1 MMRITSWRKCGTP
14 MARAGWVC
22 VLAMGA
28 VWPTAAWSQDRTGS
42 AGGPDAQSVARL
54 EQLSDAFASI
64 AAAVKPTV
72 VNISSVATNRRL
84 NRELREAFPDGTF
97 QFFPVTGTG
106 SGVIFDADG
115 FIVTNNH
122 VVAGADAVRV
132 TLADGRK
139 LRAEVVATDPKTD
152 LAVIRINAK
161 GLKAARFGDS
171 DAVRVGHIVLA
182 IGSPFRLGHSVSHG
196 IVSAIGRND
205 DIDVDID
212 YKNWIQTDAPINPG
226 NSGGPLISARGEI
239 VGINV
244 AIATD
249 SGGHQGVGFAIP
261 SNTVRRIA
269 NMLKTGEKVVRGYL
283 GVEIDPVDEQ
293 TASGYGL
300 SEVAGVL
307 IRRVGED
314 SPAAR
319 GGLKSEDIVLS
330 IDGRPVR
337 SREQLQQII
346 AETSPGSTV
355 ALKVWRKS
363 REQTVRV
370 TVMEQP
376 RNFRTTISLNE
387 LNRQRGADSSGA
399 TKSGGG
405 ESSESES
412 ADEPGAVDDS
422 GDGMNAPAGGDEAPG
437 ADELREGGASD
448 SSRERSESAWGFE
461 GATLTPE
468 LGRKYR
474 LPSSLEDGVLIT
486 SVDPASEA
494 WACRL
499 RRGMVIVRAND
510 KPVRLLDD
518 LAAALTPEA
527 LARGVRLKLRD
538 RTDEYYLVL
547 RVR

>member
-97 QFFPVTGTG
+97 QFSPVTGTG

-330 IDGRPVR
+330 IDGTPVR
-337 SREQLQQII
+337 TREQLQQII

-399 TKSGGG
+399 TRSGGG

-412 ADEPGAVDDS
+412 ADEPGAADDS

-437 ADELREGGASD
+437 ADESREGGASD
-448 SSRERSESAWGFE
+448 SSRKRLESAWGFE

-499 RRGMVIVRAND
+499 RRGMVIVRVND

-538 RTDEYYLVL
+538 RSDEYYLVL

>member
-1 MMRITSWRKCGTP
+1 MRITSCRKCGTP
-14 MARAGWVC
+14 MARAGWVF
-22 VLAMGA
+22 VLAVGA
-28 VWPTAAWSQDRTGS
+28 AWPTNAWSQDRTGP
-42 AGGPDAQSVARL
+42 AGGPDAQAVARL

-84 NRELREAFPDGTF
+84 NRELREAFPDGAF
-97 QFFPVTGTG
+97 QFSPVTGTG

-300 SEVAGVL
+300 SEVAGVM
-307 IRRVGED
+307 IRGVGED

-319 GGLKSEDIVLS
+319 GGLKSEDIVLA
-330 IDGRPVR
+330 IDGTPVR
-337 SREQLQQII
+337 TREQLQQII
-346 AETSPGSTV
+346 AETSPGSSV
-355 ALKVWRKS
+355 SLKVWRKS

-370 TVMEQP
+370 TVEEQP
-376 RNFRTTISLNE
+376 RNFRTTISLRE
-387 LNRQRGADSSGA
+387 LTRQREPDSAVEAAPSEGNSDDEESAEDEGA
-399 TKSGGG
+399 T
-405 ESSESES
+405 SEKGDDSVGS
-412 ADEPGAVDDS
+412 ADD
-422 GDGMNAPAGGDEAPG
+422 GDAEDHVAPG
-437 ADELREGGASD
+437 EGSRGREGT
-448 SSRERSESAWGFE
+448 ESAWGFE

-518 LAAALTPEA
+518 LTSALNPEA

-538 RTDEYYLVL
+538 RSDEYYLVL
-547 RVR
+547 RVRP

>member
-1 MMRITSWRKCGTP
+1 
-14 MARAGWVC
+14 MARAGWVF
-22 VLAMGA
+22 VLAVGGA
-28 VWPTAAWSQDRTGS
+28 WPTAAWSQDRSGP
-42 AGGPDAQSVARL
+42 AGGPDAQAVARL

-97 QFFPVTGTG
+97 QFSPVTGTG

-115 FIVTNNH
+115 YIVTNNH

-300 SEVAGVL
+300 SEVAGVM
-307 IRRVGED
+307 IRGVGED

-319 GGLKSEDIVLS
+319 GGLKSEDIVLA
-330 IDGRPVR
+330 IDGTPVR
-337 SREQLQQII
+337 TREQLQQII
-346 AETSPGSTV
+346 AETSPGSSV
-355 ALKVWRKS
+355 SLKVWRKS

-370 TVMEQP
+370 TVEEQP
-376 RNFRTTISLNE
+376 RNFRTTISLRE
-387 LNRQRGADSSGA
+387 LTRQREPDSAVEAAPSEGNSDDGESAEDEGA
-399 TKSGGG
+399 T
-405 ESSESES
+405 SEKGDDSVGS
-412 ADEPGAVDDS
+412 VDDGAAEDGS
-422 GDGMNAPAGGDEAPG
+422 GDGDG
-437 ADELREGGASD
+437 
-448 SSRERSESAWGFE
+448 SREREGTESAWGFE

-518 LAAALTPEA
+518 LTSALNPEA

-538 RTDEYYLVL
+538 RSDEYYLVL

>member
-1 MMRITSWRKCGTP
+1 MRSSTCRKIGIP
-14 MARAGWVC
+14 IPAARAWGVC
-22 VLAMGA
+22 LLVVGSA
-28 VWPTAAWSQDRTGS
+28 WPTAAWSQDRAGS
-42 AGGPDAQSVARL
+42 AGGPDAQAVARL
-54 EQLSDAFASI
+54 EQLSESFASI

-84 NRELREAFPDGTF
+84 NRELREAFPDGAF
-97 QFFPVTGTG
+97 QFSPVTGTG

-152 LAVIRINAK
+152 LAVIKINAK

-171 DAVRVGHIVLA
+171 DAVRVGHLVLA

-269 NMLKTGEKVVRGYL
+269 NVLKTGEKVVRGYL

-330 IDGRPVR
+330 INGTPVR

-346 AETSPGSTV
+346 AETQPGSDV
-355 ALKVWRKS
+355 ALRVWRKS
-363 REQTVRV
+363 REQTLHV

-376 RNFRTTISLNE
+376 RNFRTTIKLEE
-387 LNRQRGADSSGA
+387 LYRQGGAGPSGDSASSEGEPGSA
-399 TKSGGG
+399 GSAEEDGVSDELEGDSAGPAEGG
-405 ESSESES
+405 EW
-412 ADEPGAVDDS
+412 AD
-422 GDGMNAPAGGDEAPG
+422 
-437 ADELREGGASD
+437 GGASGEA
-448 SSRERSESAWGFE
+448 SRGRVGTESTWGFE

-468 LGRKYR
+468 LARKYR

-518 LAAALTPEA
+518 LAAVLTPEA

-538 RTDEYYLVL
+538 RTDEYFLVL